1 MIWDGGLLYAG
12 RFDAYTAISVIWD
25 GGLLYAGRFD
35 AYTTPGFI
43 PAMAD
48 KEYDEYFG

>member
-1 MIWDGGLLYAG
+1 MAAFYTRGGLTL
-12 RFDAYTAISVIWD
+12 T

>member
-1 MIWDGGLLYAG
+1 MSA
-12 RFDAYTAISVIWD
+12 SVSINAP
-25 GGLLYAGRFD
+25 LEVFTI
-35 AYTTPGFI
+35 TTPGFI

>member
-1 MIWDGGLLYAG
+1 MSA
-12 RFDAYTAISVIWD
+12 SVSINAP
-25 GGLLYAGRFD
+25 LEVFTI
-35 AYTTPGFI
+35 TTHGFI